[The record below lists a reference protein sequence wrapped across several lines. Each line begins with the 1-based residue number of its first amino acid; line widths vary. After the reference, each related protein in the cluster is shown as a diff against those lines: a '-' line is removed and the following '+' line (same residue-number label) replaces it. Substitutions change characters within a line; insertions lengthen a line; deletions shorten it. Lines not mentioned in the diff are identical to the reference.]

1 MIRGS
6 GESECAGIS
15 RPLQRQR
22 LCFLVLPILSVLE
35 RIFQSVRLDLQP
47 IPDRLHFHSARC
59 LSLLLW
65 LQVCFYWGVCRHFSI
80 SGSLLDYCRST
91 ASATSAYRFDP
102 TSSYGRSWVSRRR
115 PNWTGPSDFRRRRI
129 GTR

>member
-1 MIRGS
+1 S
-6 GESECAGIS
+6 GESECAGLS

-22 LCFLVLPILSVLE
+22 LCLLVLPILSVLE
-35 RIFQSVRLDLQP
+35 RIFQRVRLDLQP
-47 IPDRLHFHSARC
+47 IPDRVHFHSARC

-91 ASATSAYRFDP
+91 ASATSIYGFDL
-102 TSSYGRSWVSRRR
+102 TSSYGRSWVSLRRR
-115 PNWTGPSDFRRRRI
+115 KI
-129 GTR
+129 GRASCRGREVIWCRG